1 MYASIE
7 FAELLVK
14 SEQLLRLLM
23 EKWSN
28 GQFNLISQDEREC
41 R

>member
-1 MYASIE
+1 
-7 FAELLVK
+7 LLVK

-28 GQFNLISQDEREC
+28 GQFNPISQDEREC